1 MLTIE
6 QLRWL
11 ASPEG
16 AAERRAAA
24 VGAALPQKLLL
35 SLRRRLSPW
44 QAAAVAEII
53 DLQQRAAPRFAQADG
68 MLFTRQGLEQASGVG
83 TAEWRAAQMPRDALV
98 YDLCCGIGGDAMAL
112 ARRGPVV
119 AIDRDPAAAVCA
131 AHHLAL
137 SASGR
142 TTPVAV
148 ADVGCLRGSPDAF
161 VLDPARRRDGLRL
174 RDPEEWSPPLS
185 FVHELTE
192 RWPSGAVKV
201 SPAIRDDVL
210 EVLGGRVEFVSEGR
224 ECKEAAVW
232 FGAVGPEALRSAVVL
247 PAGVRLS
254 RDLGLGPADV
264 TDLQAWLMEPDPAV
278 IRAGLLPE
286 LCALVSGA
294 LIDQE
299 IAYVT
304 VEAPV
309 ATPFGRWHRVLGHST
324 LRPKKIAQELARL
337 GLHAVAVKRRG
348 APVEPEQ
355 LMRDLPRT
363 GGRPAVVVATRL
375 QGRLIAIICGEGEQE
390 PGASA
395 A

>member
-1 MLTIE
+1 MLTID

-16 AAERRAAA
+16 AAVRCKA
-24 VGAALPQKLLL
+24 VADSVPHHRLLL
-35 SLRRRLSPW
+35 NLRRRLHPW
-44 QAAAVAEII
+44 QAAAVVEIV
-53 DLQQRAAPRFAQADG
+53 DLERRAAARFEHADA
-68 MLFTRQGLEQASGVG
+68 MLFTRQALEQASGAA
-83 TAEWRAAQMPRDALV
+83 TAVWRAAQMPHGAFV

-119 AIDRDPAAAVCA
+119 AVDRDPDAAYCA
-131 AHHLAL
+131 AHNLAL
-137 SASGR
+137 SSPGR
-142 TTPVAV
+142 PAPVVV
-148 ADVGCLRGSPDAF
+148 ADVTCLRGSPDAF

-185 FVHELTE
+185 FVRDLIA
-192 RWPSGAVKV
+192 RWPSGVVKA

-210 EVLGGRVEFVSEGR
+210 EALGGRVEFVSDAR

-232 FGAVGPEALRSAVVL
+232 FGAVGPEAPRSAVVL

-254 RDLGLGPADV
+254 CDPAIGPADV
-264 TDLQAWLMEPDPAV
+264 SDLRGWLVEPDPAV

-294 LIDQE
+294 MVDHE

-304 VEAPV
+304 ADAPV
-309 ATPFGRWHRVLGHST
+309 ATPFGRWYRVLGQSA
-324 LRPKKIAQELARL
+324 LRPKKIARELARL

-355 LMRDLPRT
+355 LMRELPRS
-363 GGRPAVVVATRL
+363 GGVPAVVVATRL
-375 QGRLIAIICGEGEQE
+375 QGSLTAIICGECEQE
-390 PGASA
+390 PGQSA